1 MRKSAK
7 ALVALVPLVSAMAVT
22 NTSVSSAAETEPGA
36 PYALPNH
43 PGGDTD
49 DLSNPLADA
58 QRAGRATALEAQLQ
72 GKVPTDRTVAE
83 VARGQFVE
91 LAQEDDDLI
100 FTILGEFSD
109 TPFPN
114 AIFAGGLPGPQHNE
128 IPEPDRTVDNSSM
141 WVPDFSREYY
151 EELLFSSEPG
161 ANSMTTY
168 YEEQSSG
175 RYTVD
180 GDITEWGQ
188 VPYDTAFYGRD
199 YCGGI
204 VCPTTWYFVED
215 TAAAWYQTQLDSGMS
230 VAQIDDYLS
239 QFDVWDRYDQDG
251 DGNFDEADGYID
263 HFQAVHAGPGQE
275 AGGGEF
281 GSDAIWSHRW
291 YVQLTGIGAG
301 GPELDDGTQVPFG
314 GTQIG
319 GSKYWIGDYTVE
331 PEDGG
336 VGVFVH
342 EFAHDLGLPD
352 LYDTSG
358 NTGGAENSTGFW
370 TLMSSGSNTGDG
382 VNTIGNDPTH
392 MGAWEKFQL
401 GWLNYEVAAAGSKST
416 HKLGPAST
424 NTKQAQAL
432 IVTLPDKEVTAEIG
446 TPNEGEYFF
455 YSGSGD
461 NLDQTMVKEFDLAAG
476 SSLVAQAD
484 FDIELDW
491 DYAYLIAS
499 SDGGATWDNV
509 DTNLSTND
517 DPNGGNFGNGI
528 TGASGGWTALTA
540 DLSAYSGPTLI
551 GFRYYTDGAV
561 ANPGF
566 SVDAIDITGQ
576 ALEGA
581 ESLDGWELDGFRQT
595 TGTEALSYFNAYIAA
610 FRNYRG
616 YDANLDTGPYNFG
629 FLDDPALGNYV
640 ESFPYQDGM
649 LVSYWDTSQ
658 SDNNV
663 GDHPGAGLILPVD
676 AHPEPLLRADGEV
689 WRNRVQTYD
698 STFTKDA
705 TEKVTLHWRSDP
717 STFASLRGVSVFN
730 DTNSYWNAAN
740 PTGSVIT
747 PVTGTSIRITS
758 VSARGNFMQVQ
769 VRPS

>member
-1 MRKSAK
+1 MRTSTK
-7 ALVALVPLVSAMAVT
+7 ALIALVPLVSMMTAV
-22 NTSVSSAAETEPGA
+22 NTSVSSAAETTQDAQYP
-36 PYALPNH
+36 LPNH

-58 QRAGRATALEAQLQ
+58 QREARATALEAQLQ
-72 GKVPTDRTVAE
+72 GKIPADRTVAE
-83 VARGQFVE
+83 VAKGQFVE
-91 LAQEDDDLI
+91 LAREDEDLI
-100 FTILGEFSD
+100 FTVLGEFSD

-114 AIFAGGLPGPQHNE
+114 PLFAGGLPGPQHNE
-128 IPEPDRTVDNSSM
+128 IPEPDRSVDNSSM
-141 WVPDFSREYY
+141 WVPDFSQAHY
-151 EELLFSSEPG
+151 EELLFSTDPE

-180 GDITEWGQ
+180 GDITDWGQ
-188 VPYDTAFYGRD
+188 VPFDTAFYGRD
-199 YCGGI
+199 YCGSI
-204 VCPTTWYFVED
+204 VCPTTWYFVQD
-215 TAAAWYQTQLDSGMS
+215 TAAAWYQSQIDAGMT
-230 VAQIDDYLS
+230 ADQIDDYLS
-239 QFDVWDRYDQDG
+239 KFDVWDRYDHDG
-251 DGNFDEADGYID
+251 DGDFDEADGYID

-281 GSDAIWSHRW
+281 GADAIWSHRW

-301 GPELDDGTQVPFG
+301 GPELDNGTTVPFG

-342 EFAHDLGLPD
+342 EFAHDLDLPD

-401 GWLNYEVAAAGSKST
+401 GWLNYEVGFAGERSS

-432 IVTLPDKEVTAEIG
+432 IVVLPDKDVTAEIG
-446 TPNEGEYFF
+446 TPFEGEHFF

-461 NLDQTMVKEFDLAAG
+461 DLDHTMVKEFDLPAG
-476 SSLVAQAD
+476 ASLEAQAD
-484 FDIELDW
+484 YDIELDW

-499 SDGGATWDNV
+499 GDGGATWANV
-509 DTNLSTND
+509 ATNLSTND
-517 DPNGGNFGNGI
+517 NPNGGNFGTGI
-528 TGASGGWTALTA
+528 TGASGGWTTLTA
-540 DLSAYSGPTLI
+540 DLSAYTGPTLI
-551 GFRYYTDGAV
+551 GFRYFTDGAV

-576 ALEGA
+576 PLEGA
-581 ESLDGWELDGFRQT
+581 ESLDGWELDGFSQT
-595 TGTEALSYFNAYIAA
+595 TGTESLSYFNAYIAA

-640 ESFPYQDGM
+640 ERFPYQDGM
-649 LVSYWDTSQ
+649 LVSYWDTSET
-658 SDNNV
+658 DNSV
-663 GDHPGAGLILPVD
+663 GAHPGSGLILPVD
-676 AHPEPLLRADGEV
+676 AHPEPLIRADGGV
-689 WRNRVQTYD
+689 WRNRVQSYD
-698 STFTKDA
+698 STFSKDA
-705 TEKVTLHWRSDP
+705 TEEVTLHWFSGA
-717 STFASLRGVSVFN
+717 STFPSLPGEPVFD
-730 DTNSYWNAAN
+730 DTNSYWSAAP

-747 PVTGTSIRITS
+747 PVTGTSISSKS